1 MAESISVIEILILIA
16 LFIGSAFFSSSETAL
31 LSVNR
36 FKIEKLA
43 KEGNKNAQLVLK
55 LLENPQKL
63 ITTILIGNNLVNIA
77 AASISTGIAIKL
89 FGDVGIG
96 IATGIVTLLTIIF
109 GEVLPKNFALRYS
122 EKLALS
128 FARILYILEIIFS
141 PLSWILIKITEKL
154 FPNNEENKLTE
165 EELKIILEHSKKH
178 GAIDEEEKELIENVL
193 ELDKT
198 IVKEVM
204 TPRTEIV
211 AIDES
216 KNLNEILEIMK
227 KTSYSK
233 IPVYKENI
241 DNIIGVV
248 YLKDVLKNLDKKEL
262 KVKDIARKPYFVP
275 ETKKLDDLFKKMK
288 EKKVKMAI
296 VIDEYGGTAGLIT
309 LEDIL
314 EYLVGE
320 INDKKQDI
328 IKINDKTYVVD
339 GNTNLIE
346 LEREIEKEFD
356 TEANTV
362 SGLIM
367 EKLDRLPKKGDKI
380 KIDNVVFEVLE
391 TNGNKIKKVIVKLL

>member
-1 MAESISVIEILILIA
+1 MAESISIIEVLTLIA

-96 IATGIVTLLTIIF
+96 IATGVVTLLTIIF

-178 GAIDEEEKELIENVL
+178 GAIDEEEKELIENIL

-204 TPRTEIV
+204 TPRTEII

-262 KVKDIARKPYFVP
+262 KAKDIARKPYFVP

-380 KIDNVVFEVLE
+380 KIDNVIFEVLE